1 MSGLIEL
8 LDRLESQGVSVSL
21 EGDQLRIKSTRPITP
36 DVVEQ
41 VASQKQG
48 LIAFLTER
56 IGLERRS
63 RVSSAEWAK
72 LRRLG
77 PLLGH
82 PVQLDGRPV
91 LLWGLSPR
99 GALVDTGA
107 VILNVDPSDIG
118 ADSNE

>member
-1 MSGLIEL
+1 MNGEVEL
-8 LDRLESQGVSVSL
+8 LERLEAQGVSVSL

-48 LIAFLTER
+48 LIAFLSER
-56 IGLERRS
+56 IGAERRA
-63 RVSSAEWAK
+63 RVPCAEWER

-77 PLLGH
+77 PLLGRA
-82 PVQLDGRPV
+82 VELDGRSV

-99 GALVDTGA
+99 GALVDTGV
-107 VILNVDPSDIG
+107 VILNVDPRDLCG
-118 ADSNE
+118 ERQ